1 MSGAE
6 VLLAVLALGVAT
18 LLARGSHPLI
28 GTLLIVSALT
38 VSAMLFLPTGLLVD
52 WLGIDR
58 VNRLHAQTISTP
70 LELSDWIHFTAFA
83 WLGLL
88 IWLAQRGVRNWR
100 GVLLIAALGI
110 AAELSQWLTD
120 GRQPKI
126 EDAVLNVAGGMVG
139 LLAGILLAKLW
150 RNLTNAGERI

>member
-1 MSGAE
+1 M
-6 VLLAVLALGVAT
+6 LAVLAFGVAI

-38 VSAMLFLPTGLLVD
+38 VSALLFLPTGMLVD
-52 WLGIDR
+52 WLGIER
-58 VNRLHAQTISTP
+58 VNRLLDQTSPTP
-70 LELSDWIHFTAFA
+70 LDLSDWIHFSAFA

-88 IWLAQRGVRNWR
+88 IWLARGEVRNGRGVML
-100 GVLLIAALGI
+100 VAALGI
-110 AAELSQWLTD
+110 AAEVSQWLTD
-120 GRQPKI
+120 GRQPKV

-150 RNLTNAGERI
+150 RNLTKAGERI